1 MIDVK
6 IKETGNKDW
15 YKLTI
20 NGFLMGVFERSDF
33 RHMLEK
39 IDGAINVG
47 LGGEE
52 KVEITKDSYARM
64 IAEAKMAAEAEGD
77 DCTMCGS

>member
-6 IKETGNKDW
+6 IKETANKDY

-20 NGFLMGVFERSDF
+20 NGFLMGVFERSDI
-33 RHMLEK
+33 RYMIEQL
-39 IDGAINVG
+39 DNAINVG
-47 LGGEE
+47 LVGEE
-52 KVEITKDSYARM
+52 VAELTKEEYQRM
-64 IAEAKMAAEAEGD
+64 IAEAKLAALAEGD

>member
-1 MIDVK
+1 MIEVK
-6 IKETGNKDW
+6 VKETGKD
-15 YKLTI
+15 YYSLTI
-20 NGFLMGVFERSDF
+20 NGNLLGVFERSDY
-33 RHMLEK
+33 RYMLEQ
-39 IDGAINVG
+39 IDQAINVG

-52 KVEITKDSYARM
+52 KVEMSKDSYARM

>member
-1 MIDVK
+1 MDVK
-6 IKETGNKDW
+6 IKETANKDY

-20 NGFLMGVFERSDF
+20 NGFLMGVFERSDI
-33 RHMLEK
+33 RYMIEQL
-39 IDGAINVG
+39 DNAINVG

-52 KVEITKDSYARM
+52 KVEMTKDSYARM

-77 DCTMCGS
+77 DCVMCSG